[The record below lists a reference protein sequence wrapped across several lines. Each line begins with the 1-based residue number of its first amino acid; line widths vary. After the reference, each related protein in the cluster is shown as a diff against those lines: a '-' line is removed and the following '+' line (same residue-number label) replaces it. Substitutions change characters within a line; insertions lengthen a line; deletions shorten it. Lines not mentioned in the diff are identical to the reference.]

1 MKLPALSP
9 VVPRIVKKELIQT
22 FRDRRMLMILLVAPV
37 VQVTIFGYAVNLDL
51 AAQPTVIAD
60 LDRTPTSREAAR
72 AIANDSSFRV
82 VEHVETYEA
91 AERAITAGDASLA
104 VMIPKGFEEDVAH
117 NDAEISVVLDGSDA
131 NTAVRAGQA
140 ASQILNGRA
149 ISVQQEK
156 LGDAVAALGVAP
168 ESLRSELRIE
178 ARPWFNPAMKTAI
191 FFVPAVLAMVLTI
204 ITMLLTSMGLTR
216 EKEIGTLEQIMVSP
230 VRPIELMVGK
240 VLPFAVIGLVD
251 VAVVC
256 AAAAV
261 VFDVPVRGSVAS
273 LFLASALFLLS
284 TLGLGLFISTVSATQ
299 QQAMLN
305 SFFVILPA
313 IMLSGFVFPI
323 ENMPVL
329 AQWIT
334 YLDPLRYYIELTR
347 GIMIKGASL
356 GELWRPTVLLALVG
370 VLVLGGAAARF
381 RKRVT

>member
-1 MKLPALSP
+1 MTLPSLSP
-9 VVPRIVKKELIQT
+9 VIPRIVKKELIQT

-37 VQVTIFGYAVNLDL
+37 AQVTLFGFAVNLDL

-60 LDRTPTSREAAR
+60 LDRTPTSREAAT

-82 VEHVETYEA
+82 VERVNTYEA

-104 VMIPKGFEEDVAH
+104 VMIPKGFEEDVSR
-117 NDAEISVVLDGSDA
+117 NEAEISVVLDGSDA

-149 ISVQQEK
+149 IGVQQER
-156 LGDAVAALGVAP
+156 LADAVSALGVAP
-168 ESLRSELRIE
+168 ESLRPELRIE

-191 FFVPAVLAMVLTI
+191 YFVPAVLALVLTI

-230 VRPIELMVGK
+230 VRPIELMIGK
-240 VLPFAVIGLVD
+240 VLPFAVIGLLD
-251 VAVVC
+251 VAVIC

-261 VFDVPVRGSVAS
+261 VFDVPIRGSIGS
-273 LFLASALFLLS
+273 LFLGSTLFLMS

-299 QQAMLN
+299 QQAILN
-305 SFFVILPA
+305 AFFVILPA

-323 ENMPVL
+323 ENMPL
-329 AQWIT
+329 PAQWIT
-334 YLDPLRYYIELTR
+334 YLNPLRYYIELTR
-347 GIMIKGASL
+347 GIMVKGASL
-356 GELWRPTVLLALVG
+356 WELREPTVLLALVG
-370 VLVLGGAAARF
+370 ALMLGGASARF
-381 RKRVT
+381 RKRVS